1 MEKEH
6 FILITPE
13 NRIQG
18 IRTSNAC
25 LRFYYE
31 VVNCRSIEIVRPFRD
46 CPSCRDHVFVLDEEG
61 RLKDEPRLNVIAS
74 MLVQLPLYGNV
85 LIAKEGLRNGEPD
98 IMGFDRAGAE
108 SVIRSIHF
116 SLTGSGLFMECEE
129 EGESE

>member
-1 MEKEH
+1 MIMKEH

-18 IRTSNAC
+18 IRTTNAC

-31 VVNCRSIEIVRPFRD
+31 VVNCQSIEIVRPFRD

-74 MLVQLPLYGNV
+74 MLAQIPLYGNV

-116 SLTGSGLFMECEE
+116 SLTGSGLFTEAE

>member
-1 MEKEH
+1 MKEH

-13 NRIQG
+13 NRIKG

-74 MLVQLPLYGNV
+74 LLANIPLYGNV

-98 IMGFDRAGAE
+98 IMGFDREGAE

-116 SLTGSGLFMECEE
+116 SLTGSGLFTE